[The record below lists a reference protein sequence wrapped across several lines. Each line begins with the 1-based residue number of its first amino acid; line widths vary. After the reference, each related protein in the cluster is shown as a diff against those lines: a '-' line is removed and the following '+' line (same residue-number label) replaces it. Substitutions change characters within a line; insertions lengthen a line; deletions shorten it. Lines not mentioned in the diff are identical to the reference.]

1 MIKYFQFKDT
11 INGPSFIFR
20 YALSIVSIMV
30 LSYTMGYFFGT
41 EQYGLAV
48 IFAFLMSLGI
58 IFNYATYY
66 KRIKALYSKHLIP
79 SMVILIVFNVIAA
92 LDIDPLLK
100 GTIGL
105 GSVIYN
111 LVLTFGNS
119 DILYHK
125 G

>member
-11 INGPSFIFR
+11 INGTSFIFR

-66 KRIKALYSKHLIP
+66 KRIKALY
-79 SMVILIVFNVIAA
+79 
-92 LDIDPLLK
+92 
-100 GTIGL
+100 
-105 GSVIYN
+105 
-111 LVLTFGNS
+111 
-119 DILYHK
+119 
-125 G
+125 